1 MRLKSKNKRVLLHA
15 CCAICSAQPIKDLRD
30 LGYEPVVYFFN
41 PNIHPLEEYTKR
53 LESQKKLCKTLECD
67 LIVDDYRCDMYQEIM
82 EGYENHEEGSER
94 CNRCFEFRLLRTIQK
109 ARELGI
115 PYYTTSISISP
126 HKNFETIS
134 EIGKHFADY
143 FKIKFLDIN
152 FKKNNGFLKS
162 NLIAKELKL
171 YRQNYCGCENSMR
184 RLAEDA
190 KMHGG
195 KDA

>member
-1 MRLKSKNKRVLLHA
+1 MRLKDKNKRVLLHS

-41 PNIHPLEEYTKR
+41 PNIYPLEEYSKR
-53 LESQKKLCKTLECD
+53 LESQQRLCKSLDCE
-67 LIVDDYRCDMYQEIM
+67 LIVDDYVCDLYKEVM

-94 CNRCFEFRLLRTIQK
+94 CTRCFEFRMLRTVQK

-115 PYYTTSISISP
+115 SYYTTSISISP
-126 HKNFETIS
+126 HKDFKKIS
-134 EIGKHFADY
+134 NVGKFFSEY
-143 FKIKFLDIN
+143 FQIKFMDID

-184 RLAEDA
+184 RLKNLD
-190 KMHGG
+190 KIN
-195 KDA
+195 K